1 MFGSKT
7 YSIVFCLV
15 ALVLSSSV
23 LAVNEDSTQY
33 VIAKSVSRLMKQS
46 HHEFASSVSR
56 RIAMTSGGEEE
67 FTSQY
72 VENRSYSLYL
82 SKDWKALILLGD
94 SALDKGFD
102 YYFLR
107 IRLGV
112 AHYELKHY
120 FIAQNHFDK
129 ALEFNSLEDLP
140 KEYLYY
146 CYVFTQRF
154 EESRRVA
161 KKFSAALQ
169 SKIGFD
175 KLTAVD
181 FVSVEAGKKIT
192 TILDMPDANVFD
204 ANIGH
209 YLFNR
214 VYFTHSYLNY
224 SQGNDI
230 WNVKQNQYFLKM
242 NVPLKN
248 NWLLAGSFHFVQRN
262 TTVNLTAP
270 VNSLVKNKTS
280 TQIVLGYNYVE
291 SFTVS
296 KYMRNHEF
304 VLGSTALW
312 LDSIFQF
319 QNDATYTFYPLSNTK
334 FSIGTKAYLIAQQNY
349 SKLNFAAMP
358 FINFK
363 PSNRV
368 NLFASYLYNQVDNI
382 AEWNGALINNSPDI
396 TTGRFSLTATLALS
410 PKWDLSATYQNEIK
424 EARYTSNYLFNSMFL
439 SLKFKP

>member
-7 YSIVFCLV
+7 YSIVFFLV
-15 ALVLSSSV
+15 AQVLFSPV
-23 LAVNEDSTQY
+23 FALNEDSTQR

-46 HHEFASSVSR
+46 YHEFASSVSR
-56 RIAMTSGGEEE
+56 RIAMTSGGEEDFSSE
-67 FTSQY
+67 Y
-72 VENRSYSLYL
+72 VEYRSYQLYL
-82 SKDWKALILLGD
+82 NKDWKALIVLGD
-94 SALDKGFD
+94 SAIEEKID
-102 YYFLR
+102 YYYLR
-107 IRLGV
+107 IRLGI

-120 FIAQNHFDK
+120 FSAENNFVK
-129 ALEFNSLEDLP
+129 ALEFNSFEDLP

-192 TILDMPDANVFD
+192 TITDVPDASVFD
-204 ANIGH
+204 VNIGH
-209 YLFNR
+209 YLYNR
-214 VYFTHSYLNY
+214 VYFTHSYLHY
-224 SQGNDI
+224 AQGNDI

-242 NVPLKN
+242 NVPLKS

-262 TTVNLTAP
+262 TSLNLTAP
-270 VNSLVKNKTS
+270 ANGPMKNKVS
-280 TQIVLGYNYVE
+280 TQSVLGYNYVE

-296 KYMRNHEF
+296 KYIRNHEF
-304 VLGSTALW
+304 ALGSTALW
-312 LDSIFQF
+312 LDSAFQF
-319 QNDATYTFYPLSNTK
+319 QHDATYTFYPLSNIK
-334 FSIGTKAYLIAQQNY
+334 FSIGVKAYLIAQQKY

-358 FINFK
+358 FLNLK

-368 NLFASYLYNQVDNI
+368 NLFASYLYNEVDNI

-396 TTGRFSLTATLALS
+396 TTGRLSLTATLTLT
-410 PKWDLSATYQNEIK
+410 PKWDLSATYQNEMK
-424 EARYTSNYLFNSMFL
+424 EARYTSNYSFNSIFF